1 MADRPVFCV
10 DYKNYFRTEYYNFE
24 YHPGFSC
31 SQKEKNIVAL
41 HNSFLAKHPNLRI
54 LEISTKSP
62 DAIGR
67 ELSAFNLKCTVGN
80 KLFPLECVFQSSKVF
95 ENGGPFLELLSLSP
109 SDAKRSPLLQE
120 NGKLTGF
127 VLNGISFSLT
137 PKTFFYDWLYIN
149 ALQENET
156 LAIEL
161 IRFDAFTDIEFNPNK
176 SINCQARS
184 AAIFVSL
191 SKTGFMEKALSSPE
205 QFKQIVYGDEPVSV
219 NEQLSLF

>member
-1 MADRPVFCV
+1 M
-10 DYKNYFRTEYYNFE
+10 
-24 YHPGFSC
+24 
-31 SQKEKNIVAL
+31 
-41 HNSFLAKHPNLRI
+41 
-54 LEISTKSP
+54 
-62 DAIGR
+62 
-67 ELSAFNLKCTVGN
+67 
-80 KLFPLECVFQSSKVF
+80 
-95 ENGGPFLELLSLSP
+95 
-109 SDAKRSPLLQE
+109 
-120 NGKLTGF
+120 TGF

-149 ALQENET
+149 ALLEKET
-156 LAIEL
+156 LAVEL
-161 IRFDAFTDIEFNPNK
+161 TQFDAFTDIEFNPNK